1 MSSSSRAVSAIP
13 VPDSAPRTI
22 GVMIA
27 TYRRPAEIARCL
39 TALQQQTLPPDD
51 VIVVARADDFDTKTA
66 LDNLSLSTLSYRL
79 VTVTE
84 QGVVAARNA
93 GVEACSTDIL
103 AIIDDDTSPH
113 PDWLS
118 RIMEAFKEDPALGG
132 LGGRDRCF
140 NGVSFDD
147 RKEAVVGKIQ
157 WFGRVIGNHHLGFG
171 EIRDVDVLKGA
182 NMSYRALAIANV
194 RFDKRLK
201 GEGTQ
206 PNDDKAFSIAVK
218 SNGWHLKYDPR
229 VLVDH
234 YPGFRADAR
243 QYVGVNRLKNIAHFH
258 SFSYNEVLSIW
269 DSLTPLRR
277 VAFFFWSTFLGT
289 GTFPGLVQAIRFTP
303 TLGLAS
309 WQRFWIAQTAKLE
322 AYRDLMFSRS
332 Q

>member
-1 MSSSSRAVSAIP
+1 MTSSSRAALASNVDLTP
-13 VPDSAPRTI
+13 HTI

-27 TYRRPAEIARCL
+27 TYRRPTEIARCL
-39 TALQQQTLPPDD
+39 KALEHQLLLPND
-51 VIVVARADDFDTKTA
+51 VIVVAREDDLETKLA
-66 LDNLSLSTLSYRL
+66 LENLSLSTLTYRL
-79 VTVTE
+79 VTIRE

-118 RIMEAFKEDPALGG
+118 RILQAFTNDSELGG

-140 NGVSFDD
+140 DGIAFDD
-147 RKEAVVGKIQ
+147 HKEAVVGKIQ
-157 WFGRVIGNHHLGFG
+157 WFGRVIGNHHRGFG
-171 EIRDVDVLKGA
+171 KIRDVDVLKGA
-182 NMSYRALAIANV
+182 NMSYRALAITNV

-218 SNGWHLKYDPR
+218 LNGWRLRYDPAI
-229 VLVDH
+229 LLDH

-243 QYVGVNRLKNIAHFH
+243 QYVGVNRVKNTAHFY

-269 DSLTPLRR
+269 DALTPLRR
-277 VAFFFWSTFLGT
+277 VAFLFWSTFIGT

-303 TLGLAS
+303 TLGLSS
-309 WQRFWIAQTAKLE
+309 WQRFWIAQAAKFE
-322 AYRDLMFSRS
+322 AYRDLMFR
-332 Q
+332 

>member
-1 MSSSSRAVSAIP
+1 MPTANRAAFASP
-13 VPDSAPRTI
+13 VAVAAPQTI

-27 TYRRPAEIARCL
+27 TYRRPAEIVRCL
-39 TALQQQTLPPDD
+39 TALEQQILRPDD
-51 VIVVARADDFDTKTA
+51 VIVVAREDDLETKTA
-66 LDNLSLSTLSYRL
+66 LDSLSLSTLAYRL
-79 VTVTE
+79 VTITE

-103 AIIDDDTSPH
+103 AIIDDDTEPY

-118 RIMEAFKEDPALGG
+118 RIMEAFKGDPALGG

-140 NGVSFDD
+140 NGEAFDD

-171 EIRDVDVLKGA
+171 EVRDVDVLKGA
-182 NMSYRALAIANV
+182 NMSFRAQAIANV
-194 RFDKRLK
+194 RFDNRLK

-218 SNGWHLKYDPR
+218 SNGWHLKYDPMI
-229 VLVDH
+229 LVNH

-243 QYVGVNRLKNIAHFH
+243 QYVGVNRVKNIAHFH
-258 SFSYNEVLSIW
+258 SFAYNEVLSIW
-269 DSLTPLRR
+269 DSLSPARC
-277 VAFFFWSTFLGT
+277 VAFLFWSTFIGT
-289 GTFPGLVQAIRFTP
+289 GTFPGLIQAIRFTP
-303 TLGLAS
+303 SLGIAS

-322 AYRDLMFSRS
+322 AYRDLMFH
-332 Q
+332 